1 MNPKF
6 IQHDVFVLD
15 WNLICPHVIVGGGGK
30 TIDRNFGAVSITRE
44 LNNLGPDK
52 LSPMD
57 HVIGD
62 VDRLKKKSD
71 SSTATT
77 STTSPNAHAGHSARV
92 SASKLGAGFP
102 AWSDLHKAP

>member
-62 VDRLKKKSD
+62 VDRLKK
-71 SSTATT
+71 
-77 STTSPNAHAGHSARV
+77 SPIRRPLRLRPRHQTHTRDILQGCPLPN
-92 SASKLGAGFP
+92 
-102 AWSDLHKAP
+102 